1 MMDTILFDLDNT
13 LLDFDLAERIAIKKT
28 LLHLKLE
35 PTEKTLRRYS
45 ELNLAQW
52 KLLEQ
57 GKLTRSAV
65 KTRRFRILF
74 EELGIER
81 SVSEAAQ
88 TYESLLGA
96 GHYFM
101 DGAEEL
107 LHALAGKYRLYL
119 VTNGTARVQKSRM
132 QSAGL
137 HPYFEDVFISEEIGF
152 DKPSR
157 EYFEHCFARI
167 PNFCK
172 QSAAIVGD
180 SLTSD
185 IQGGKNAGIAT
196 IWYNPGRIPN
206 SSSILPDY
214 EIHHLSEVEMLLS

>member
-119 VTNGTARVQKSRM
+119 VTNGTARVQKSACKARACIRILRM
-132 QSAGL
+132 CLFQKKLASTSQAGNTSSTALPESQTSASNRPQL
-137 HPYFEDVFISEEIGF
+137 
-152 DKPSR
+152 
-157 EYFEHCFARI
+157 
-167 PNFCK
+167 
-172 QSAAIVGD
+172 
-180 SLTSD
+180 
-185 IQGGKNAGIAT
+185 
-196 IWYNPGRIPN
+196 
-206 SSSILPDY
+206 
-214 EIHHLSEVEMLLS
+214 